1 MKHFAGADDSLWGRG
16 CGPWAGVVGYC
27 GGGGDGCTKPQCGAV
42 IPEKLLYFLLL
53 TGYDR

>member
-1 MKHFAGADDSLWGRG
+1 MIRFGVGGVGRG
-16 CGPWAGVVGYC
+16 QVWLAIV
-27 GGGGDGCTKPQCGAV
+27 GGGDGCTKPQCGAV

>member
-1 MKHFAGADDSLWGRG
+1 MKHFSGADDPLWGWG
-16 CGPWAGVVGYC
+16 CGPWAGVVGC
-27 GGGGDGCTKPQCGAV
+27 WGGGGDGCTKPQCGAV